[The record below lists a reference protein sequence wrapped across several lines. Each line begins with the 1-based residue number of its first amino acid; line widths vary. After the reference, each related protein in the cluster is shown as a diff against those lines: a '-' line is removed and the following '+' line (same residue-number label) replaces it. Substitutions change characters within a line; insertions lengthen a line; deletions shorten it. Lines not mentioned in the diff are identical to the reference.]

1 LFGTAHVIEIKI
13 MYSTLNEVCF
23 AYMPKSHVF
32 KTKLVL
38 FSVQIFQN
46 LHYTYLGDQFVGM
59 HKLSFPSTII
69 YQCNVN
75 LIVKFIREVP
85 RMGFF

>member
-1 LFGTAHVIEIKI
+1 MG
-13 MYSTLNEVCF
+13 MR
-23 AYMPKSHVF
+23 KS
-32 KTKLVL
+32 
-38 FSVQIFQN
+38 
-46 LHYTYLGDQFVGM
+46 
-59 HKLSFPSTII
+59 SFTSTII